1 MILQNEYLKNTDR
14 STSKHRF
21 RHRHHMH
28 LFGPAW
34 LTMMADMDAASTISA
49 AEVGATFKYGLIW
62 FMLLLIIPLFFIQ
75 EAAGR
80 IGVVT
85 QQGLGTVI
93 RKHYSKSTALALT
106 IPMVITDV
114 ITYIAEY
121 AGIAIGLKIFGISP
135 FISLPVV
142 FVLHVLLI
150 TKRKYAQFEKLLLA
164 ISGVLITTFVIT
176 LIFRGIKPYSPI
188 YVLPSTSFFFMLAVT
203 VGAVVMPFMLFFQA
217 SAAGEKVSSAREHLG
232 EEGETYLKRKAL
244 SLSKKET
251 LIGAIVTE
259 VLMVVVEM
267 VATGIDPSDNLM
279 SPKELST
286 ILSSIAGP
294 LSPYIFGIGL
304 AAAGFLAL
312 VVVSLGSAWGFVE
325 AANIPKDKAWIV
337 YVLESLPAV
346 FVPMIF
352 SSDLINFMLN
362 LMVVFVFVLIGPGIM
377 VGVISSNKKIMGE
390 YVSNKKWKAFYW
402 GSLSFVLIFGFIALK
417 SL

>member
-1 MILQNEYLKNTDR
+1 MNLQKKYLKSTDQ
-14 STSKHRF
+14 SISKVHKF
-21 RHRHHMH
+21 REIIHF
-28 LFGPAW
+28 FGPAW

-62 FMLLLIIPLFFIQ
+62 FMMLLTIPLFFIQ

-85 QQGLGTVI
+85 QQGLGEVI
-93 RKHYSKSTALALT
+93 RKNYSKNTALALT

-114 ITYIAEY
+114 ITYVAEY

-135 FISLPVV
+135 FLSLPVV
-142 FVLHVLLI
+142 FILHILLI

-164 ISGVLITTFVIT
+164 ISGVLIATFVIT
-176 LIFRGIKPYSPI
+176 LIFRGIKPYSPVYLI
-188 YVLPSTSFFFMLAVT
+188 PSTSFFFMLAVT

-217 SAAGEKVSSAREHLG
+217 SASGEKVSSLRNRFG
-232 EEGETYLKRKAL
+232 EEGETYLKRKAI
-244 SLSKKET
+244 SFSKKET
-251 LIGAIVTE
+251 LVGAIVTE
-259 VLMVVVEM
+259 ILMVVVEM
-267 VATGIDPSDNLM
+267 VATGVDPNDNFM
-279 SPKELST
+279 SSKELST

-346 FVPMIF
+346 FIPMIF
-352 SSDLINFMLN
+352 SSDLINFMLT
-362 LMVVFVFVLIGPGIM
+362 LMVIFVFVLIGPGVM
-377 VGVISSNKKIMGE
+377 VGIISSSKKIMGE
-390 YVSNKKWKAFYW
+390 YASNRKWKVLYW
-402 GSLSFVLIFGFIALK
+402 TSLSFVLLFGFIALK